1 MRLSKRESLKRT
13 KRENRH
19 LHCFYDDKATVI
31 KNLILFNDGV
41 EKKLYSD
48 RENFADIYPFIPYQF
63 NLLGS
68 VLTSIRTHGASGKH
82 LAEGERSMLALFKE
96 SAVKVM
102 NDEPGTI
109 VPFNM
114 FYDALEQFLDH
125 SHKGVISRALDND
138 YLNRTMKKNALM
150 SMY

>member
-1 MRLSKRESLKRT
+1 MELL
-13 KRENRH
+13 
-19 LHCFYDDKATVI
+19 YDDKETVI
-31 KNLILFNDGV
+31 KNLIIFNDGV
-41 EKKLYSD
+41 EKKLYSG

-96 SAVKVM
+96 SAVRVM

-109 VPFNM
+109 VRSTCFMMRWNSS
-114 FYDALEQFLDH
+114 LIILIKE
-125 SHKGVISRALDND
+125 
-138 YLNRTMKKNALM
+138 
-150 SMY
+150 

>member
-1 MRLSKRESLKRT
+1 MKLSK
-13 KRENRH
+13 NRI
-19 LHCFYDDKATVI
+19 LEKNETGKQTLGLLYDDKATVI

-41 EKKLYSD
+41 EKKLYSSRD
-48 RENFADIYPFIPYQF
+48 NFADVYPFIPYQF
-63 NLLGS
+63 NLLAS

-96 SAVKVM
+96 SAVKIM
-102 NDEPGTI
+102 NTETGTI

-138 YLNRTMKKNALM
+138 YLNQTRR
-150 SMY
+150 